1 MSTGSIHSSEDG
13 KSSDDSNWQ
22 QVPTKRKNDGS
33 PNIFR
38 QKRPH
43 NEEVPSTSNRYEV
56 LAIDDEENNNFN
68 EPSTSIPKPPPIFI
82 PNVENI
88 GKMVTSINKTIS
100 NVDYH
105 YKSLRDGQVRLVVNN
120 VDAYR
125 KLIRHLDTN
134 NIIYHTFQLKQERA
148 FRVVI
153 KGLHH
158 STSTSDIK
166 AMLLSLGHQVR
177 SVRNIVSRVS
187 KQPLPMFFV
196 DVDPKENNKEIYDI
210 HSLDNAIITIEAPKK
225 FDDIVQCHRCQEFG
239 HTKTYCRRNF
249 RCVKCGLGH
258 PTAECTK
265 LSNTPPKCVHC
276 SNNHTANYRGC
287 SVYQKLIHSRSTK
300 TNRNQSTQDL
310 FNNNS
315 PNNFNNN
322 PHTQD
327 TNTWAYAQAVKGNQ
341 HISNNLL
348 NKIEAMLEKQIEL
361 TNTMMNM
368 MSMIMNKLCK

>member
-134 NIIYHTFQLKQERA
+134 NIIYHTSQLKQERA
-148 FRVVI
+148 F
-153 KGLHH
+153 
-158 STSTSDIK
+158 
-166 AMLLSLGHQVR
+166 
-177 SVRNIVSRVS
+177 
-187 KQPLPMFFV
+187 
-196 DVDPKENNKEIYDI
+196 E
-210 HSLDNAIITIEAPKK
+210 
-225 FDDIVQCHRCQEFG
+225 
-239 HTKTYCRRNF
+239 
-249 RCVKCGLGH
+249 
-258 PTAECTK
+258 
-265 LSNTPPKCVHC
+265 
-276 SNNHTANYRGC
+276 
-287 SVYQKLIHSRSTK
+287 
-300 TNRNQSTQDL
+300 
-310 FNNNS
+310 
-315 PNNFNNN
+315 
-322 PHTQD
+322 
-327 TNTWAYAQAVKGNQ
+327 
-341 HISNNLL
+341 
-348 NKIEAMLEKQIEL
+348 
-361 TNTMMNM
+361 
-368 MSMIMNKLCK
+368 